1 MAKIF
6 SHALGAARVRY
17 APGKEVHFFGGVFVL
32 EDDNPDKD
40 LILEQFAKNPYVL
53 PVGGDDG
60 ASAEAE
66 REEASRKADEV
77 QAKMPKIRRRLLKGG
92 PGSDLGLAPEI
103 NECGPAYG

>member
-40 LILEQFAKNPYVL
+40 LILEQFAKNPYIL
-53 PVGGDDG
+53 PIGGDGG
-60 ASAEAE
+60 APTEVE
-66 REEASRKADEV
+66 REEASRKAD
-77 QAKMPKIRRRLLKGG
+77 QAQERMPRIRRRLLKGG
-92 PGSDLGLAPEI
+92 PGTDLGLAPEI
-103 NECGPAYG
+103 NEGGPAYG